1 MSYGGC
7 PSCHL
12 IVIGIS
18 GQSIPLCCIGF
29 LPIAAAARG
38 WRLLRVLKRGRLEGG
53 KKTRATVIA

>member
-1 MSYGGC
+1 MSQLSFNRDWDFGAV
-7 PSCHL
+7 H
-12 IVIGIS
+12 
-18 GQSIPLCCIGF
+18 PLCCIGF